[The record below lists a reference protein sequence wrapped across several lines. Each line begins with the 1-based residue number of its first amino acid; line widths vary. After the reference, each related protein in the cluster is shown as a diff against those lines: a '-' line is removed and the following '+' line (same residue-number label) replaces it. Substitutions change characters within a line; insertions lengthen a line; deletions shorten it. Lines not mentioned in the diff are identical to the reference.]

1 MISVVGSRLVLQAS
15 RGPTTSSS
23 AASQRPL
30 PWPFPRPVLQVV
42 LRRAEPRRSGG
53 HADAG
58 PPGRGLPDPEAGGYR
73 LLRHHLQVSPWAGA
87 TSHSAEAPGKGR
99 WEKKGGTADG
109 HWTQGPLSR
118 VSFTMETVTVITRAK
133 AGCANTVCFQ
143 HCQPLVC
150 VPESNVFYI
159 DRLIFPQL
167 CGVSVTHTPAFR
179 RRKLRHR
186 AMERPAENLQ
196 PVSGGAGACTPATLA
211 TQMGGDAALVSSQ
224 PPLPLPASGEAVWTS
239 RLRAVVLGVNST
251 PRHLCPPI
259 ATKSSVREGQ
269 TPFIKLSLHLPI
281 CRVSLHVLGG
291 GSRTLGSKG

>member
-58 PPGRGLPDPEAGGYR
+58 PPGRGLPDPEAGRYR

-99 WEKKGGTADG
+99 WEKKGGTAG
-109 HWTQGPLSR
+109 GRWTQGPLSR
-118 VSFTMETVTVITRAK
+118 VSATMETVTVMTRAK
-133 AGCANTVCFQ
+133 EGCANTVCFQ

-167 CGVSVTHTPAFR
+167 CGVRVTHTPTFR

-186 AMERPAENLQ
+186 AME
-196 PVSGGAGACTPATLA
+196 
-211 TQMGGDAALVSSQ
+211 
-224 PPLPLPASGEAVWTS
+224 
-239 RLRAVVLGVNST
+239 
-251 PRHLCPPI
+251 
-259 ATKSSVREGQ
+259 
-269 TPFIKLSLHLPI
+269 
-281 CRVSLHVLGG
+281 
-291 GSRTLGSKG
+291 